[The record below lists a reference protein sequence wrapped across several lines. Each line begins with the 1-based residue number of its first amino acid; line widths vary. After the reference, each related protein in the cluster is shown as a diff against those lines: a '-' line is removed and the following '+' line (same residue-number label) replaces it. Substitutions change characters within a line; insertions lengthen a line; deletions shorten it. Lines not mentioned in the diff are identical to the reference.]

1 MSRARH
7 KKGGVMVANPPV
19 TDAYAGGD
27 SNVVKEAKRRRHGG
41 ACEGAKP
48 KMHLG
53 RPGRKSGGRIGAN
66 KTPLSTAARITHTAE
81 RRD

>member
-7 KKGGVMVANPPV
+7 KKGGVVVSNPPV

-27 SNVVKEAKRRRHGG
+27 STVVKYAKQRKHGG
-41 ACEGAKP
+41 RATVDGAKP

-66 KTPLSTAARITHTAE
+66 KAPLSTAARITATAE
-81 RRD
+81 S